1 MYGVHGP
8 SRAHA
13 DNLFEMRQIPVAAY
27 EKLAS
32 LGIGTTF
39 KHGEVKGIGIEI
51 EALCHRLRGE
61 VELYVEM
68 WAAREIVKDSALGY
82 IQLTWDL
89 EKQLNELGKLKRS
102 IDFKIEKKQAANDRS
117 ASIKSGKYL
126 YVLAAKAFAICLIAG
141 LMIGVAESR
150 RFYISL
156 PGGGIASHRV
166 TTGEVALLLF
176 LMACVYHSLKTGLR
190 VYRNL
195 TGGFDRW
202 TDMPKLKKSS
212 SMVLAVAV
220 SALLIFVAWCGVTT
234 VAKLL

>member
-32 LGIGTTF
+32 LGIETTF
-39 KHGEVKGIGIEI
+39 KNGEVKGIGLEV

-68 WAAREIVKDSALGY
+68 WAARDIVKDSALGY

-89 EKQLNELGKLKRS
+89 EKQLGELGKLKKS
-102 IDFKIEKKQAANDRS
+102 IDSKIEKKHAANERAS
-117 ASIKSGKYL
+117 SIKSGQY
-126 YVLAAKAFAICLIAG
+126 YILAAKSSAISFIAG
-141 LMIGVAESR
+141 LMVGVAESR

-156 PGGGIASHRV
+156 PGNSVASHRV
-166 TTGEVALLLF
+166 TTGEVGLMLF
-176 LMACVYHSLKTGLR
+176 LLICVYHSLKTGRR
-190 VYRNL
+190 VYQNL

-202 TDMPKLKKSS
+202 TDMPKLKKFS

-220 SALLIFVAWCGVTT
+220 SASLVFVAWCGVTT
-234 VAKLL
+234 VSKLL

>member
-1 MYGVHGP
+1 
-8 SRAHA
+8 
-13 DNLFEMRQIPVAAY
+13 
-27 EKLAS
+27 
-32 LGIGTTF
+32 
-39 KHGEVKGIGIEI
+39 
-51 EALCHRLRGE
+51 
-61 VELYVEM
+61 
-68 WAAREIVKDSALGY
+68 
-82 IQLTWDL
+82 
-89 EKQLNELGKLKRS
+89 
-102 IDFKIEKKQAANDRS
+102 
-117 ASIKSGKYL
+117 
-126 YVLAAKAFAICLIAG
+126 
-141 LMIGVAESR
+141 
-150 RFYISL
+150 L